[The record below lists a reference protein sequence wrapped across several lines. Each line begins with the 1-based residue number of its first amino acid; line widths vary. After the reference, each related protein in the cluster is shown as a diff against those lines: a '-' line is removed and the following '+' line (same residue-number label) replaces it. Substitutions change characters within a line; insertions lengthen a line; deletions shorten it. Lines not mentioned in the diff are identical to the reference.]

1 MHVRIEEKLP
11 IDQNENAKDIP
22 EAVPG
27 DMYDPLWEARVGREA
42 DSSGV
47 PPMHIAGH
55 RMSTHRR
62 TDIERSPSE

>member
-11 IDQNENAKDIP
+11 IDRNEIAKDTL
-22 EAVPG
+22 EAAPG
-27 DMYDPLWEARVGREA
+27 DMTDPLWGARVGREA
-42 DSSGV
+42 VSCGV